1 MQMEYNSNNQPDTI
15 QIAKEVRSC
24 VGELRMTGKDKPKKR
39 VEGYALKWGVR
50 YSVSW
55 FDEVIQEGALNE
67 ANMSDVRILFNH
79 DPNMI
84 IGRTSAGTAEVRL
97 DNTGLFFS
105 AEIPDSPFGQN
116 LIASLE
122 RGDITQASWAF
133 DINYNGD
140 KWTYD
145 QINNRD
151 VRTITNVR
159 NVYDASPVTYPAN
172 PDTSVAAR
180 SLDAVKSKKPLVS
193 GTNTPTK
200 TGKRDG
206 MNEGQMPPQA
216 QAIEAITGAIEC
228 LNESSGELKEYAD
241 KMTMIGS
248 VNADLKP
255 LCDSLASMLTVRS
268 DENTALV
275 NELAGAIIQVNTGA
289 QSERSGLDETYNK
302 LRRAIDRLEAIHN

>member
-1 MQMEYNSNNQPDTI
+1 MAHT
-15 QIAKEVRSC
+15 AKEIRTC
-24 VGELRMTGKDKPKKR
+24 AGELRMSGMDKPKKR
-39 VEGYALKWGVR
+39 VEGYALMWGVR
-50 YSVSW
+50 YSVGW
-55 FDEVIQEGALNE
+55 FDEIIQEGALNA

-84 IGRTSAGTAEVRL
+84 IGRTASGTAEVSL

-133 DINYNGD
+133 DINHNGD
-140 KWTYD
+140 KWSYD
-145 QINNRD
+145 QTTNRD

-172 PDTSVAAR
+172 PDTTVAAR
-180 SLDAVKSKKPLVS
+180 SLESVKGKTPIVT
-193 GTNTPTK
+193 GTNEPSK
-200 TGKRDG
+200 SGKRNG
-206 MNEGQMPPQA
+206 MSEDEMSPQA
-216 QAIEAITGAIEC
+216 QAIDAITGAIEC

-275 NELAGAIIQVNTGA
+275 NELAGAIIQVNAGA
-289 QSERSGLDETYNK
+289 TAARDGIAETYNK